1 MVDKVIDVLVVLILL
16 GAVVALGTLIACS
29 IKMAF

>member
-16 GAVVALGTLIACS
+16 GAVVALGILIAWS
-29 IKMAF
+29 IKMVF

>member
-1 MVDKVIDVLVVLILL
+1 MVDKVIDVLVFLILL
-16 GAVVALGTLIACS
+16 GTVVALGILIACS

>member
-16 GAVVALGTLIACS
+16 GTVVALGILIAWS
-29 IKMAF
+29 IKMGF